1 MGSSRYGV
9 LIAMIFAVA
18 MMSIDQTI
26 VAIAAPTIQR
36 HLELSSTGLQ
46 WVINGY
52 LLALAALIALG
63 GKVGDVLGH
72 RRMVIVG
79 TVGFAAASAL
89 CGATPTGSAAQG
101 WLIASRILQ
110 GAFGA
115 LLFPAALAIVFNAF
129 GARERGKALALF
141 FGISGALTSIGPI
154 AGSFLLPWTWRAIFL
169 INIPVALVA
178 LWLTWRAKP
187 EDTRRPAPIDW
198 RGAVLV
204 SAGMGLTVLGLQQAG
219 TWGWISVATWAC
231 IAGGLLLLAVF
242 VRFELRQASPLIEV
256 GIFAHRGFTADN
268 VVMGLAY
275 GCFLP
280 LFFFASLYAQVVLG
294 YNAGKTGLY
303 ILVIF
308 IGFAAATQLGGRILD
323 RRGARPAAVIGS
335 ALGAVGFYLWAG
347 HLHQPLSSQWPWIIM
362 AGAGI
367 GFVLTPVTTDAVNR
381 APRGSYGEVT
391 GVTQTVRYFAAS
403 LGLAVL
409 GSVLI
414 HQTRSYAKASL
425 ANLRVPNAV
434 AARIVASINTG
445 AGTTP
450 PHQRGASPV
459 FAAIQSDF
467 AHATRIVYLAMAGV
481 MAASFLVAVRR
492 MERGI
497 PAEVTDAV
505 DAEAAY
511 HPAS

>member
-1 MGSSRYGV
+1 VSRYRV
-9 LIAMIFAVA
+9 LTAMIFAVA

-26 VAIAAPTIQR
+26 VSIAAPTIQR
-36 HLELSSTGLQ
+36 DLGLTATGLQ

-52 LLALAALIALG
+52 LLALAAFFALG
-63 GKVGDVLGH
+63 GKISDVVGH

-79 TVGFAAASAL
+79 TIGFAAASVL
-89 CGATPTGSAAQG
+89 CGATPSGSAAQA
-101 WLIASRILQ
+101 WLIVARLLQ
-110 GAFGA
+110 GSFGA

-129 GARERGKALALF
+129 AARERGKALALF

-169 INIPVALVA
+169 INVPVALVA
-178 LWLTWRAKP
+178 LWLMWKAKP
-187 EDTRRPAPIDW
+187 ADTRRPVPIDW
-198 RGAVLV
+198 RGAGLV
-204 SAGMGLTVLGLQQAG
+204 SAGMGLTVLGLQQSG
-219 TWGWISVATWAC
+219 NWGWSSVATWAC
-231 IAGGLLLLAVF
+231 IAGGLVLLAVF
-242 VRFELRQASPLIEV
+242 VRFELRQSSPLIEV
-256 GIFAHRGFTADN
+256 GIFANRGFAADN

-280 LFFFASLYAQVVLG
+280 LFFFASVYAQVVLG

-308 IGFAAATQLGGRILD
+308 IGFAVATQLGGRILD
-323 RRGARPAAVIGS
+323 RRGARPAAILGS

-347 HLHQPLSSQWPWIIM
+347 DLHHSLGSQVPWIIM

-367 GFVLTPVTTDAVNR
+367 GFVLTPTTTDAVNR
-381 APRGSYGEVT
+381 SRSGSFGEVT

-403 LGLAVL
+403 LALAIL

-414 HQTRSYAKASL
+414 HQTRAHATASL
-425 ANLRVPNAV
+425 AKLHIPSDV
-434 AARIVASINTG
+434 AAKIVASINTG
-445 AGTTP
+445 AGTAP
-450 PHQRGASPV
+450 PHGRGSSLV
-459 FAAIQSDF
+459 YAAIQGDF
-467 AHATRIVYLAMAGV
+467 ADATRIVYLAMAGI

-497 PAEVTDAV
+497 PAEVTQAVESQPAPDAG
-505 DAEAAY
+505 
-511 HPAS
+511 